1 MDKSKRNMMIKKFAG
16 CEYFTDHFDELIE
29 NIDFIDFDNSF
40 WREIQEGYKY
50 SPTYERFFNKQKLLK
65 ICSEDQQKELLKDE
79 LPQEQMVDSYWEY
92 LNSRCWY
99 DLLLLQGAVEF
110 AKVDGSDIDK
120 ANDYGESL
128 LTWIKLLDPRAFD
141 DFSMLYQEDF
151 YNKSD
156 KVLKNIFDRAN
167 KIYKEKANNL
177 YEKCVKNCGEKEFN
191 NLCFAKLQDIKDEY
205 LFLTGGLLIN
215 TTSLQEKKAETQ
227 AEKKSAGKE
236 EGNQEKAK
244 DIKSDAKHL
253 ISIDDAIAKNFEGLF
268 GFDDVKQHLHNV
280 SNAILKYSKMP
291 FHLNYCLTGNPGVG
305 KTTIAKAISNTYFDC
320 GILKNNNLM
329 VINSAELKG
338 KYVGQTAPK
347 VKELFEKIHGGA
359 VFLDEAYVLAG
370 DQNGSDSFA
379 QEAVTQL
386 MKEIDYLWDKQ
397 EKDPADRTMIAI
409 AGYKEPI
416 ERFLVINP
424 GMEGRLNKFQFHLDD
439 YSSDQLFAFFEKKFA
454 ELGVQFDNR
463 ESVRDVFDKYIDLQK
478 GRKNFANVRTV
489 KNLFESSLLNQAGRK
504 DSGNILIADD
514 VAKSLNEIP
523 QKKKNF
529 IGFGD
534 RGM

>member
-1 MDKSKRNMMIKKFAG
+1 M
-16 CEYFTDHFDELIE
+16 
-29 NIDFIDFDNSF
+29 
-40 WREIQEGYKY
+40 
-50 SPTYERFFNKQKLLK
+50 
-65 ICSEDQQKELLKDE
+65 KDE

-110 AKVDGSDIDK
+110 AKIEGSDIYK
-120 ANDYGESL
+120 ANDYGASL

-151 YNKSD
+151 CNKSD

-167 KIYKEKANNL
+167 KIYKEKVKNL
-177 YEKCVKNCGEKEFN
+177 YEKCVKNCGESAFSD
-191 NLCFAKLQDIKDEY
+191 LGILKLQDIKDEY
-205 LFLTGGLLIN
+205 LLLTEGLLIDEIF
-215 TTSLQEKKAETQ
+215 LQEINIQ
-227 AEKKSAGKE
+227 VEKKSAGKE

-280 SNAILKYSKMP
+280 SNAILKYPKMP

-359 VFLDEAYVLAG
+359 LLLDEAYVLAG
-370 DQNGSDSFA
+370 DGHGEDSFA
-379 QEAVTQL
+379 QEAITQL

-397 EKDPADRTMIAI
+397 EKNPTDRTMLAI

-416 ERFLVINP
+416 ERFLNINP
-424 GMEGRLNKFQFHLDD
+424 GMEGRLNKFQFHLND

-454 ELGVQFDNR
+454 ELGVQLDNR

-489 KNLFESSLLNQAGRK
+489 KGLFESSLLNQAGRK

-529 IGFGD
+529 MGFGD